1 MTFPPLLPD
10 VDELV
15 TSALRD
21 ALPGVT
27 VRVLWPDDWADAL
40 SLVVARRVAGAA
52 VDPVGLDAA
61 VVDVQCAATTRR
73 DASALART
81 ARAALLA
88 ACRSQYQG
96 TDGYLSHGQ
105 DVTGPFELRTGAPET
120 GPDLFRF
127 QATYRVTARPRME

>member
-1 MTFPPLLPD
+1 MTVPPVLPD

-21 ALPGVT
+21 GMPGVT
-27 VRVLWPDDWADAL
+27 VRVLWPGDWSTAL
-40 SLVVARRVAGAA
+40 PLVVARRVAGSA

-61 VVDVQCAATTRR
+61 VLDVQCAAVTRR
-73 DASALART
+73 DASVLART
-81 ARAALLA
+81 ARTVLLA

-105 DVTGPFELRTGAPET
+105 DVAGPFELRTGEPAP

-127 QATYRVTARPRME
+127 QATYRVTARPL